1 MRRTVRRKI
10 KSSSADRITDEKR
23 CYRFDRC
30 DYWACR
36 SLSEVA
42 TYSINTGISRAS
54 DRYARCCVLVKIRPI
69 NNRCNEPKKVT
80 TVFKLSGRNLIV
92 LISVKEGVR
101 NVNTMIAK
109 NARELRVL
117 EARRSRFTVFRVVA
131 LIKTEKLKG
140 AKLPVLNVDVTN
152 RRFESNKSVETK

>member
-23 CYRFDRC
+23 GCRFNRC
-30 DYWACR
+30 DYGACR
-36 SLSEVA
+36 SLSEVV
-42 TYSINTGISRAS
+42 TYSINMGISRAS
-54 DRYARCCVLVKIRPI
+54 DRYARCCVLVKFGLSTTDVRT
-69 NNRCNEPKKVT
+69 EKKVT

-109 NARELRVL
+109 NARELWVL

-140 AKLPVLNVDVTN
+140 AKLPVLIVDMSD
-152 RRFESNKSVETK
+152 RSNKSEK